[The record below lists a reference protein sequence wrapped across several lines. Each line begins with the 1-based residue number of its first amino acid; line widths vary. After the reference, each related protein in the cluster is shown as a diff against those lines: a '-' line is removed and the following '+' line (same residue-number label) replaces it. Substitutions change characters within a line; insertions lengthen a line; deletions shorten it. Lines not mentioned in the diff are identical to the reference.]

1 MIVLMLGFF
10 LISMVWAALLPADP
24 VRRYSCERQRL
35 ARLSLLSFAGVV
47 LSLAATGLSSNKVF
61 IAVPVQIALCLTIVS
76 WPLFFLLAMACWF
89 AERPSAKEADESDDI
104 GLNPVR

>member
-24 VRRYSCERQRL
+24 VRRHSCERQRL
-35 ARLSLLSFAGVV
+35 ARLSLLSFAGVL
-47 LSLAATGLSSNKVF
+47 LSLAATGLSSKVF
-61 IAVPVQIALCLTIVS
+61 IAVPLQIALCLTIVS

-89 AERPSAKEADESDDI
+89 AERPSAKEADESDNI